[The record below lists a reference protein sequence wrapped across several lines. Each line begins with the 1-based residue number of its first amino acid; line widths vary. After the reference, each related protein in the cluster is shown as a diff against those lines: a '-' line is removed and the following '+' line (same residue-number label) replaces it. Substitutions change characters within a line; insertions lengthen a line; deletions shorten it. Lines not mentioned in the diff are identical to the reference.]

1 MDYNFP
7 IIFKFSITTIFSQ
20 TKSFMKQKLF
30 GAAALVAFIL
40 FGASCSQQEQSEFNL
55 DSVQQEVTISATVT
69 YSTGVDVNATSY
81 SIINSKPA
89 VGRKVFVEV
98 PYAQYSNAAAAGSKI
113 FETVTDENGKFSIV
127 IPTKSTGINATIRME
142 EFTDVYRT
150 YEKMGADGKPV
161 FKSELR
167 NYSFSVAANGL
178 KPGAF
183 KFPEEI
189 VYNSQKIDVDQFSN
203 NVTMTGKVN
212 LAYETGFRKGAFKA
226 ASKATVE
233 FTVIY
238 DYGTASALELKFGT
252 VTDAQGNYTITLPV
266 KSLADGFHI
275 TDLKVLGIGESQ
287 FVHYD
292 TDSTTIKVYGAY
304 QLMNFGNTAGAGGL
318 NFANIIEGV
327 TYNLGAQNLLFTP
340 YYNAGVTDAA
350 NAVPDNWDDNLVGW
364 AAGMPGF
371 DESYSKTATLTG
383 KVHMP
388 YLIAFGEAAYRTEPQ
403 TIVLTAV
410 APYNNGLTV
419 ITDAQGNFSVDIP
432 VQDDNAINFA
442 VKLAEE
448 VQPFEFID
456 SKSKKTVLREGKYNT
471 KTQIKKDGA
480 QWYELGD
487 FFFKYN
493 PAVAER
499 PDEWNAN
506 LIGWYRSAEFDKP
519 VQVKGKILFAVETSY
534 GTGEYVAQ
542 TRIVN
547 VHDATNNRDFAIK
560 TKAGGAYDFM
570 IPLQD
575 ENDQPAIAIT
585 SNQYSTNEF
594 VHYPKYGE
602 DGTKL
607 LAGDYTIYKTVYDSK
622 DDKEAWN
629 NLGTQYMYI
638 DDTDLEHPVST
649 YNDNLAGWF
658 LAADGNDVVYK
669 NSAKASGK
677 ALKAEETGFLTGEY
691 KAAKGQLVKL
701 TIYGEDIAVLAN
713 NSGVFSFNVPLK
725 NAGDETAIA
734 VAAAAI
740 DVEDFKHYKDATGKT
755 QILEGK
761 YTGTSIVEDGAAWND
776 LGTVYYKFAPTTG
789 FAMWNNY
796 AKYIAGWAYKKGYNL
811 TQAVTGSAVLAVEDG
826 FRVGHYEAAKSLPV
840 KITVN
845 GITYVAPTNN
855 EGNWT
860 INVLM
865 QFADDEYVV
874 NWDNSSFDIADLGM
888 TFVHYRNPGSDAT
901 MNLEGEFD
909 FNADINTSTKWYE
922 KGKRYYIFNPDG
934 APKNWETQLNGWEVW
949 AADAKEKLTIKGAI
963 ATAALKWD
971 GSATECWTPAKG
983 VLADVTVNSKLF
995 KVYVANG
1002 TFNVTFYVAEVPDNI
1017 KLTIAPEDLVEQL
1030 KYYADPSV
1038 NKTTM
1043 INGKFQSVNNV
1054 NNKTIDRDG
1063 DTKNYDLTKDAPYSA
1078 KMTFVY
1084 DGGKPANWDTYNSG
1098 WAGKY
1103 NDKD

>member
-1 MDYNFP
+1 
-7 IIFKFSITTIFSQ
+7 
-20 TKSFMKQKLF
+20 MKQKLF

-638 DDTDLEHPVST
+638 DDTDLDHATST
-649 YNDNLAGWF
+649 YNDNLAGWY
-658 LAADGNDVVYK
+658 LKADGNDVVYT
-669 NSAKASGK
+669 NTAKASGK
-677 ALKAEETGFLTGEY
+677 AFKAEETGFLTGEY
-691 KAAKGQLVKL
+691 KAAKGQLVIL
-701 TIYGEDIAVLAN
+701 TVYGDDIAVLAN
-713 NSGVFSFNVPLK
+713 NTGSFSFNVPLK
-725 NAGDETAIA
+725 NAGDETNIT

-740 DVEDFKHYKDATGKT
+740 EVDDFKHYKDASGKT
-755 QILEGK
+755 QILEGTYDGESVK
-761 YTGTSIVEDGAAWND
+761 EDGAAWNE
-776 LGTVYYKFAPTTG
+776 LGNVYYKFSPTTP
-789 FAMWNNY
+789 FTQWTKY
-796 AKYIAGWAYKKGYNL
+796 AQWIAGWAYKKGYNVK
-811 TQAVTGSAVLAVEDG
+811 QAVTGTAMIAVEDG
-826 FRVGHYEAAKSLPV
+826 FRAGHYEAAKKLPV
-840 KITVN
+840 KITTD
-845 GITYVAPTNN
+845 GGTTYYVAPTDN
-855 EGNWT
+855 EGNWS
-860 INVLM
+860 IDVLL
-865 QFADDEYVV
+865 QFADDELGVT
-874 NWDNSSFDIADLGM
+874 WDGSNFPIEDLGL
-888 TFVHYRNPGSDAT
+888 TFTHYRNPGSDAT
-901 MNLEGEFD
+901 MNLEGD
-909 FNADINTSTKWYE
+909 YTVKSTINSSTKWYE
-922 KGKRYYIFNPDG
+922 KGIRYYSFDADG
-934 APKNWETQLNGWEVW
+934 APKNWETDLYGWYVW
-949 AADAKEKLTIKGAI
+949 AADEKTTLTIEGNIKK
-963 ATAALKWD
+963 AAEVWKT
-971 GSATECWTPAKG
+971 SAQETWVNAANA
-983 VLADVTVNSKLF
+983 LADVTVDGKKF
-995 KVYVANG
+995 KVVTNG
-1002 TFNVTFYVAEVPDNI
+1002 SGKFTVQVKVKEQPDNVTVTVKADNI
-1017 KLTIAPEDLVEQL
+1017 TETSFQHWTDQG
-1030 KYYADPSV
+1030 V
-1038 NKTTM
+1038 NGSKKVVP
-1043 INGKFQSVNNV
+1043 GKFKNAGNV
-1054 NNKTIDRDG
+1054 TGTVVSKSGTSTR
-1063 DTKNYDLTKDAPYSA
+1063 YPLEHSA
-1078 KMTFVY
+1078 KMTFTPDELPLEGWGSY
-1084 DGGKPANWDTYNSG
+1084 DWST
-1098 WAGKY
+1098 KY
-1103 NDKD
+1103 DDEE